1 LQKLSF
7 EAMPKRILSQTRV
20 IASKWRPGAAGATA
34 VSDILR
40 GLINTSSIMDFNAA
54 SIMAHEARF
63 ANAD

>member
-1 LQKLSF
+1 MVSKTF
-7 EAMPKRILSQTRV
+7 IFPGPRNIP
-20 IASKWRPGAAGATA
+20 IKWRFGAGGATA

-40 GLINTSSIMDFNAA
+40 GLINTSSIMVGNAA